1 VKIDLVLAAP
11 FVLLLILSVLI
22 FAWVAADIAD
32 HVTRHR
38 RHSEARARALLK
50 DWLSPEQLA
59 RYETDGLFEVI
70 GSQSGR
76 RYRIRHG
83 RYMNIDEL
91 DERGAK
97 VGVLCFGPRGQL
109 PVADSMLAQKLAL
122 ENAEETALA
131 VANRGF

>member
-1 VKIDLVLAAP
+1 M
-11 FVLLLILSVLI
+11 
-22 FAWVAADIAD
+22 
-32 HVTRHR
+32 
-38 RHSEARARALLK
+38 AL
-50 DWLSPEQLA
+50 PEQLA
-59 RYETDGLFEVI
+59 RYKTDGHFEVI

-76 RYRIRHG
+76 RYRIRRG

-109 PVADSMLAQKLAL
+109 PIADAMLAQKLAL
-122 ENAEETALA
+122 EDAEETALA